1 MAKVNAK
8 KLWGYANKLEK
19 ESQANKF
26 MSNILDNAGMK
37 KSSEG
42 YFRLSEEQGSNAT
55 RYRDKAIK
63 AINKATGRDI
73 PLPPTE
79 WNS

>member
-19 ESQANKF
+19 ESQANSF
-26 MSNILDNAGMK
+26 MSDMLYKSGLK

-42 YFRLSEEQGSNAT
+42 YYKLSEEQGKNST

>member
-8 KLWGYANKLEK
+8 KLWSYANKLEK
-19 ESQANKF
+19 ESEANMF
-26 MSNILDNAGMK
+26 MSDMLYKARMN

-42 YFRLSEEQGSNAT
+42 YYRLSEEQGKKST
-55 RYRDKAIK
+55 RYRDKAIN

-73 PLPPTE
+73 PLPATE